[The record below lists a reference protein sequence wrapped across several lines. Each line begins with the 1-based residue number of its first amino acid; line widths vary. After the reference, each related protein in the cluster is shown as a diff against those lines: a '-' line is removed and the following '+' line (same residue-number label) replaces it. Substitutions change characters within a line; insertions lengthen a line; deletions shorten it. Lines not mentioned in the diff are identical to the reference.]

1 MALWSRK
8 KSTPAVAV
16 ALQLSETQTSTKL
29 PAEIKPIQAQPK
41 KKKTLKRSKLPVP
54 AAVKRRFE
62 GYLQKG
68 RKCWSW
74 KGSHTTDGYAQFWVN
89 DTKVVKAH
97 RFAYEIYVRQLG
109 KRERL
114 HNLCENKQ
122 CVNPACWAPFAI
134 GARKRSV
141 GRRV

>member
-8 KSTPAVAV
+8 KSSPVVAV
-16 ALQLSETQTSTKL
+16 ALQLTETQTSARL
-29 PAEIKPIQAQPK
+29 PAPTGVIKDKPK
-41 KKKTLKRSKLPVP
+41 KKKNNKRSKLPVQ

-114 HNLCENKQ
+114 RNHCANKQ
-122 CVNPACWAPFAI
+122 CVNPACWAPFVI
-134 GARKRSV
+134 GARKRRV
-141 GRRV
+141 GRLG